1 MYSCAEWSEQ
11 TQQISCMPAAKDQDN
26 FHYLL
31 HRRLDAVLRL
41 CEPQKTVTF
50 ALDGPAPVAKLI
62 TQR

>member
-1 MYSCAEWSEQ
+1 MSINNLLHC
-11 TQQISCMPAAKDQDN
+11 PAAKDQDN

-62 TQR
+62 TQRCGPL